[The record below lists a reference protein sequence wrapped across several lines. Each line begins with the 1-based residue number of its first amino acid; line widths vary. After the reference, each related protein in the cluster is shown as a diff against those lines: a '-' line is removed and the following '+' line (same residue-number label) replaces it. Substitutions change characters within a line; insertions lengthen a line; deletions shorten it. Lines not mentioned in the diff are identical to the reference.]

1 MITIFFILLACL
13 LFIAYLDHW
22 QPRDMGNYY
31 LSFPMMIAHRGIKIN
46 SPENTISAYREAV
59 NMGFKAIEMDVI
71 STKDGS
77 VVCSH
82 NHDLERETNGEGWLH
97 QMSATEI
104 EQIETGVFSHPE
116 NRKNIPSL
124 LDVVRSIP
132 ANIRLNIEIKFDGVF
147 DLSTARAL
155 ARMIKAKKIPHK
167 ILVSSFNPFI
177 VLYVRWMIPNVRT
190 GYLVE
195 TPDMIKWIHIVHP
208 DCFHP
213 QPDLLTTDVLKMCKR
228 KNLPI
233 NVWTVNSL
241 PAIKYCKN
249 QRFQAV
255 ITDNPSAISL

>member
-1 MITIFFILLACL
+1 MINIFFILLICL
-13 LFIAYLDHW
+13 LLIVYLDHW

-31 LSFPMMIAHRGIKIN
+31 LSVPMMIAHRGIKIN
-46 SPENTISAYREAV
+46 SPENTISAFREAV
-59 NMGFKAIEMDVI
+59 ITGFKAIEIDVI
-71 STKDGS
+71 STKDGT

-82 NHDLERETNGEGWLH
+82 NHDLERETNGAGWLH

-116 NRKNIPSL
+116 NRKNIPTL

-132 ANIRLNIEIKFDGVF
+132 DNIRLNIEIKFNKVF
-147 DLSTARAL
+147 DFSTSRAL
-155 ARMIKAKKIPHK
+155 ARMIKTKEIPHK

-177 VLYVRWMIPNVRT
+177 VLYVRWMIPHVRT
-190 GYLVE
+190 GYLVR
-195 TPDMIKWIHIVHP
+195 TPDMIKWTHVVHP
-208 DCFHP
+208 DCIHP

-228 KNLPI
+228 KHLPI

-241 PAIKYCKN
+241 PAIKYCKDSM
-249 QRFQAV
+249 FQAV

>member
-1 MITIFFILLACL
+1 MINIFFILLICL
-13 LFIAYLDHW
+13 LLIVYLDHW

-31 LSFPMMIAHRGIKIN
+31 LSVPMMIAHRGIKIN

-59 NMGFKAIEMDVI
+59 NIGFKAIEIDVI
-71 STKDGS
+71 STKDGT

-82 NHDLERETNGEGWLH
+82 NHDLERETNGAGWLH
-97 QMSATEI
+97 QMSAVEI

-116 NRKNIPSL
+116 NRKNIPTLS
-124 LDVVRSIP
+124 DVVRSIP
-132 ANIRLNIEIKFDGVF
+132 DNIRLNIEIKFNKVF
-147 DLSTARAL
+147 DFSTSRAL
-155 ARMIKAKKIPHK
+155 ARMIKTREISHK

-177 VLYVRWMIPNVRT
+177 VLYVRWMIPHVRT
-190 GYLVE
+190 GYLVR
-195 TPDMIKWIHIVHP
+195 TPDMIKWTHVVHP
-208 DCFHP
+208 DCIHP

-241 PAIKYCKN
+241 PAIKYCKDSM
-249 QRFQAV
+249 FQAV

>member
-1 MITIFFILLACL
+1 MINIFFIILISLLL
-13 LFIAYLDHW
+13 IVYLDHW

-31 LSFPMMIAHRGIKIN
+31 LSVPMMIAHRGIKIN

-59 NMGFKAIEMDVI
+59 NIGFKAIEIDVI
-71 STKDGS
+71 STKDGT

-82 NHDLERETNGEGWLH
+82 NHDLERETNGAGWLH
-97 QMSATEI
+97 QMSAVEI

-116 NRKNIPSL
+116 NRKNIPTL

-132 ANIRLNIEIKFDGVF
+132 DNIRLNIEIKFNKVF
-147 DLSTARAL
+147 DFSTSRAL
-155 ARMIKAKKIPHK
+155 ARMIKTREIPHK

-177 VLYVRWMIPNVRT
+177 VLYLRWMIPHVRT
-190 GYLVE
+190 GYLVR
-195 TPDMIKWIHIVHP
+195 TPDMIKWTHVVHP
-208 DCFHP
+208 DCIHP

-241 PAIKYCKN
+241 PAIKYCKDSM
-249 QRFQAV
+249 FQAV

>member
-1 MITIFFILLACL
+1 
-13 LFIAYLDHW
+13 
-22 QPRDMGNYY
+22 MGDYY
-31 LSFPMMIAHRGIKIN
+31 LSVPMMIAHRGIKIN
-46 SPENTISAYREAV
+46 SPENTISAYREAIKI
-59 NMGFKAIEMDVI
+59 GFKAIEIDVI
-71 STKDGS
+71 STKDGT

-82 NHDLERETNGEGWLH
+82 NHDLERETNGVGWLH
-97 QMSATEI
+97 QISAVEI

-116 NRKNIPSL
+116 NRKNIPTL

-132 ANIRLNIEIKFDGVF
+132 DNIRLNIEIKFNKVF
-147 DLSTARAL
+147 DFSTAIAL
-155 ARMIKAKKIPHK
+155 ARMIKTKEIPHK

-177 VLYVRWMIPNVRT
+177 VLYVRWMIPHVRT
-190 GYLVE
+190 GYLVR
-195 TPDMIKWIHIVHP
+195 TPDMIKWTHVVHP

-241 PAIKYCKN
+241 PAIKYCKDSM
-249 QRFQAV
+249 FQAV

>member
-1 MITIFFILLACL
+1 MINIFFILLICL
-13 LFIAYLDHW
+13 LLIVYLDHW
-22 QPRDMGNYY
+22 QPRDMGDYY
-31 LSFPMMIAHRGIKIN
+31 LSIPMMIAHRGIKIN

-59 NMGFKAIEMDVI
+59 NIGFKAIEIDVV
-71 STKDGS
+71 STKDGT

-82 NHDLERETNGEGWLH
+82 NHDLERETNGAGWLH
-97 QMSATEI
+97 QMSAVEI

-116 NRKNIPSL
+116 NRKNIPTL

-132 ANIRLNIEIKFDGVF
+132 DNIRLNIEIKFNKVF
-147 DLSTARAL
+147 DFSTSRAL
-155 ARMIKAKKIPHK
+155 ARMIKTREIPHK

-177 VLYVRWMIPNVRT
+177 VLYVRWMIPHVRT
-190 GYLVE
+190 GYLVR
-195 TPDMIKWIHIVHP
+195 TPDMIKWTHVVHP
-208 DCFHP
+208 DCIHP

-241 PAIKYCKN
+241 PAIKYCKDSM
-249 QRFQAV
+249 FQAV

>member
-1 MITIFFILLACL
+1 MINIFFILLICL
-13 LFIAYLDHW
+13 LLIVYLDHC

-31 LSFPMMIAHRGIKIN
+31 LSVPMMIAHRGIKIN
-46 SPENTISAYREAV
+46 SPENTISAYKEAV
-59 NMGFKAIEMDVI
+59 NIGFKAIEIDVI
-71 STKDGS
+71 STKDGT

-82 NHDLERETNGEGWLH
+82 NHDLERETNGAGWLH
-97 QMSATEI
+97 QMSAVEI

-116 NRKNIPSL
+116 NRKNIPTL

-132 ANIRLNIEIKFDGVF
+132 DNIRLNIEIKFNKVF
-147 DLSTARAL
+147 DFSTSRAL
-155 ARMIKAKKIPHK
+155 ARMIKTREIPHK

-177 VLYVRWMIPNVRT
+177 VLYVRWMIPHVRT
-190 GYLVE
+190 GYLVR
-195 TPDMIKWIHIVHP
+195 TPDMIKWTHVVHP

-241 PAIKYCKN
+241 PAIKYCKDSM
-249 QRFQAV
+249 FQAV

>member
-1 MITIFFILLACL
+1 MINIFFILLICL
-13 LFIAYLDHW
+13 LIIVYLDHW

-31 LSFPMMIAHRGIKIN
+31 LSVPMMIAHRGIKIN

-59 NMGFKAIEMDVI
+59 NIGFKAIEIDVI
-71 STKDGS
+71 STKDGT

-82 NHDLERETNGEGWLH
+82 NHDLERETNGAGWLH
-97 QMSATEI
+97 QMSAVEI

-116 NRKNIPSL
+116 NRKNIPTL

-132 ANIRLNIEIKFDGVF
+132 DNIRLNIEIKFNKVF
-147 DLSTARAL
+147 DFSTARAL
-155 ARMIKAKKIPHK
+155 ARMIKTKEIPHK

-177 VLYVRWMIPNVRT
+177 VLYVRWMIPHVRT
-190 GYLVE
+190 GYLVR
-195 TPDMIKWIHIVHP
+195 TPDMIKWTHVVHP

-241 PAIKYCKN
+241 PAIKYCKHYK
-249 QRFQAV
+249 FQGL

>member
-1 MITIFFILLACL
+1 MINIFFILLICL
-13 LFIAYLDHW
+13 LLIVYLDHW

-31 LSFPMMIAHRGIKIN
+31 LSVPMMIAHRGIKIK

-59 NMGFKAIEMDVI
+59 NIGFKAIEIDVI
-71 STKDGS
+71 STKDGT

-82 NHDLERETNGEGWLH
+82 NHDLERETNGAGWLH
-97 QMSATEI
+97 QMSAVEI

-116 NRKNIPSL
+116 NRKNIPTL

-132 ANIRLNIEIKFDGVF
+132 DNIRLNIEIKFNKVF
-147 DLSTARAL
+147 DFPTAIAL
-155 ARMIKAKKIPHK
+155 ARMIKTKEIPHK

-177 VLYVRWMIPNVRT
+177 VLYVRWMIPHVRT
-190 GYLVE
+190 GYLVR
-195 TPDMIKWIHIVHP
+195 TPDMIKWTHVVHP
-208 DCFHP
+208 DCIHP

-241 PAIKYCKN
+241 PAIKYCKDSM
-249 QRFQAV
+249 FQAV